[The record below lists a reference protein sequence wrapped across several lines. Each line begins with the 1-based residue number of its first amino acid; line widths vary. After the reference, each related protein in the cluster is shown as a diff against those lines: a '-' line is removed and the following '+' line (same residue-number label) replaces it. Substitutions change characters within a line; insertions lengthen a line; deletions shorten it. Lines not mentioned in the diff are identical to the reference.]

1 MSLMTTSGVANNFY
15 SLKRILAK
23 WHILNLFLVKKT
35 MSIAPK
41 HFS

>member
-1 MSLMTTSGVANNFY
+1 MSLKTTGGVANNF